1 MTPLLQT
8 DDTAREGARKIA
20 FARKRMPVLA
30 RVEAELAERRPLAD
44 ERIAA
49 CLHVTTETG
58 NLCRALVAA
67 GAEVALCASNPL
79 STKDDVAA
87 ALAASAGIAV
97 HARNG
102 SSLDEL
108 RAGMDAVLD
117 TGPTLLV
124 DDGADLTAIVHT
136 RRGDLAPGIRAAAE
150 VTTAGVQR
158 LRSMDAGGVLRF
170 PVVPVNDAQ
179 TKHLFDNRYG
189 TGQNTI
195 DGILRATN
203 VLLAGAVFVVVGFGW
218 CGRGVAARARG
229 MGARVVVCEVDPIKV
244 LEAVLEGYEVLPVLD
259 AAELGDV
266 FVTVTGNR
274 HAIPLDA
281 LRRMKSGAVVANSG
295 HFDLEIDV
303 EGLRAAA
310 VERHVPRRNVEELVL
325 EDGREIVL
333 LAEGRLVGQACAE
346 AHPAAVMDMSFA
358 TMALAVEHL
367 ATHAQ
372 SLAPG
377 LHALPAAIE
386 ERVARLKLEALG
398 IRHDALTA
406 EQEAYVGS
414 WEVGS

>member
-1 MTPLLQT
+1 
-8 DDTAREGARKIA
+8 
-20 FARKRMPVLA
+20 
-30 RVEAELAERRPLAD
+30 
-44 ERIAA
+44 
-49 CLHVTTETG
+49 
-58 NLCRALVAA
+58 
-67 GAEVALCASNPL
+67 
-79 STKDDVAA
+79 
-87 ALAASAGIAV
+87 
-97 HARNG
+97 
-102 SSLDEL
+102 
-108 RAGMDAVLD
+108 
-117 TGPTLLV
+117 
-124 DDGADLTAIVHT
+124 
-136 RRGDLAPGIRAAAE
+136 
-150 VTTAGVQR
+150 
-158 LRSMDAGGVLRF
+158 MDAGGVLRF

-203 VLLAGAVFVVVGFGW
+203 VLLAGSVFVVVGFGW

-259 AAELGDV
+259 AAEVGDV

-274 HAIPLDA
+274 HAIPLEA

-303 EGLRAAA
+303 EGLRRAA

-367 ATHAQ
+367 AAHAR

-398 IRHDALTA
+398 IRHDTLSA
-406 EQEAYVGS
+406 EQEAYVAS